1 MDYRPF
7 PKLTKEFVAQQI
19 KVDWDDLAWALSHH
33 WLNVKVISELAD
45 GIAAKDEELRTS
57 FAMAG
62 MDGDEIAMRASIDH
76 QVQKFV
82 VSDDLVRERW
92 MLIALAWLYQ
102 HRDIFDNPWAAVEEL
117 WEAFD
122 HPSSINCLISWM
134 PVPPGGEAGEEAM
147 LKRWQTLADSL
158 SRPPD

>member
-1 MDYRPF
+1 
-7 PKLTKEFVAQQI
+7 
-19 KVDWDDLAWALSHH
+19 
-33 WLNVKVISELAD
+33 
-45 GIAAKDEELRTS
+45 
-57 FAMAG
+57 
-62 MDGDEIAMRASIDH
+62 
-76 QVQKFV
+76 VQKFV

-122 HPSSINCLISWM
+122 HPSSINCLVRWM
-134 PVPPGGEAGEEAM
+134 PVPPSGEVGEEAM

-158 SRPPD
+158 SKPD